1 MSKKQHF
8 TANYKKLKS
17 LQYMQRRFIDYLIIS
32 FKGIA
37 MGAADAVPGVSGG
50 TIAFISGI
58 YEELIFSISNVN
70 LSLFKTLFTKGIKAF
85 WKQANGNFLTA
96 LLLGIIVSF
105 VSFMRLAKYLLEHH
119 PVLIWSFFFG
129 LIVASI
135 YFVGKQITKW
145 NLAVIVSLIIGAC
158 IAFYITTLPA
168 LATNNNPWF
177 LFLAGAIAICA
188 MILPGI
194 SGSFILII
202 LGAYK
207 TLSDALHDFDIKK
220 IIIFATGALIGLL
233 SFSRVLKWLF
243 KHYHNITLALLT
255 GFIFGSLNKVWP
267 WKRTVS
273 VMVDETGE
281 ILPFS
286 QVSNLGTLSVFQK
299 QTNEF
304 DTYKTVLEESVYAFN
319 YSEINDYIY
328 PQTMPAIA
336 LMILGFLTIFI
347 LEKLGSK
354 KL

>member
-1 MSKKQHF
+1 
-8 TANYKKLKS
+8 
-17 LQYMQRRFIDYLIIS
+17 MQRRFTDYLIIS
-32 FKGIA
+32 LKGLA

-58 YEELIFSISNVN
+58 YEELISTISNIN
-70 LSLFKTLFTKGIKAF
+70 LSLFKTLFSKGIKVF
-85 WKQANGNFLTA
+85 WQQANGNFVTA
-96 LLLGIIVSF
+96 LLLGIITSF
-105 VSFMRLAKYLLEHH
+105 ISFMRLAKYLLEHH

-145 NLAVIVSLIIGAC
+145 NIAVIISLIIGAVL
-158 IAFYITTLPA
+158 AFYITTLPA
-168 LATNNNPWF
+168 LTNNNNSWF

-207 TLSDALHDFDIKK
+207 TLSDALHDFDIKR
-220 IIIFATGALIGLL
+220 IIIFTIGALIGLL

-267 WKRTVS
+267 WKRTVTWFTNS
-273 VMVDETGE
+273 KGIKTPVIQES
-281 ILPFS
+281 ISPFS
-286 QVSNLGTLSVFQK
+286 FSGNNQIVFA
-299 QTNEF
+299 T
-304 DTYKTVLEESVYAFN
+304 
-319 YSEINDYIY
+319 I
-328 PQTMPAIA
+328 

-347 LEKLGSK
+347 LERLGTK
-354 KL
+354 KQ